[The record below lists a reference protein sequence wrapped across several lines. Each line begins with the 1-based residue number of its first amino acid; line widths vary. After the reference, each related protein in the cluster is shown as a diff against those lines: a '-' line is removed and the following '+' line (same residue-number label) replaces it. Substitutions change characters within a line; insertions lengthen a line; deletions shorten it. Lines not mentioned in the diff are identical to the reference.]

1 MRNMGQLPMTVAD
14 YLEDLRVI
22 KALLN
27 GETVDYT
34 ANGRT
39 HPVSFQSLELDYVDI
54 DHLIPIHV
62 GGFDLDRRRWQ
73 ASWVMG

>member
-14 YLEDLRVI
+14 YAEDLRVI

-39 HPVSFQSLELDYVDI
+39 HPVSFQSLELDYVI
-54 DHLIPIHV
+54 LTTQFLFMLVASTSIAGV
-62 GGFDLDRRRWQ
+62 GRR
-73 ASWVMG
+73 VG